1 MVGARPIAQSHHG
14 TGGQGKIY
22 MVKAILLESQ
32 SSGRIFGQ
40 LRKMSTGVTSP
51 EVSSKPRVD
60 T

>member
-1 MVGARPIAQSHHG
+1 MVGARPIAQSHQE

-22 MVKAILLESQ
+22 MVKAILLEAQ

-51 EVSSKPRVD
+51 EVSIIL
-60 T
+60 

>member
-1 MVGARPIAQSHHG
+1 MVGVRPIAQSHHE

-22 MVKAILLESQ
+22 MVKAILLEAQ

-51 EVSSKPRVD
+51 EVSI
-60 T
+60 TQ